1 MFNFKIKTL
10 LPLLF
15 VSFLGIVLVQGVIA
29 ASSLSSFD
37 QNIGLIGRN
46 NIPRTE
52 KLNNILSTVN
62 DVRRSYADYLLATTK
77 TDYHNAEQTLKIR
90 RTRMDAALGDFT
102 QVATSDYMRSNFAR
116 LKKTLTD
123 DSALADRII
132 GLSLQN
138 KKGDAGALYRGE
150 MSMSYNNIRTLIDG
164 MIAKDHQT
172 TDEHLGQAS
181 ADYSF
186 SIAAIAGALIVAL
199 IAAAGAALIALK
211 RISRPIST
219 ITACMKLLAKGEIEQ
234 EIPFA
239 ERHDE
244 IGEMAAAVSVF
255 RQNAMDRLALER
267 QAVETRTQ
275 TEQERAGREAD
286 KAHEDAEIHAAVEAL
301 AGALDALSEGDLG
314 HRIEQPFA
322 GHLDRLRSDYNSAVA
337 KLDAALQ
344 AVGNNAHAIDA
355 GAGEIRNAA
364 DGLARR
370 TEQQAA
376 SVEETA
382 AALEQITTTVK
393 DTAHRAE
400 EAGALVMRTRA
411 GAEHSGE
418 IVRKAVGAMTEIQQS
433 SEKISDIIGVID
445 EIAFQTN
452 LLALNAGVEA
462 ARAGEAGK
470 GFAVVAQEV
479 RELAQRSAK
488 AAKEIEALIS
498 ASNSQV
504 RSGVALVGDTGKAL
518 ESIVAQVQEIS
529 SHVGAIVTATREQS
543 TGLHEINKAVNAMD
557 QGTQQNAAMVEEQ
570 TAASHGLAGEAEK
583 LMELLGQFN
592 IASNRQAAPVSRGR
606 RAA

>member
-1 MFNFKIKTL
+1 MFTFKIKTL

-29 ASSLSSFD
+29 AGSLSSLESNVD
-37 QNIGLIGRN
+37 LIGRN

-62 DVRRSYADYLLATTK
+62 DVRRSYAEYLLATSK

-90 RTRMDAALGDFT
+90 RDRMDAALQDFAPT
-102 QVATSDYMRSNFAR
+102 ATSDYMRNNFGR
-116 LKKTLTD
+116 LQKTLAAD
-123 DSALADRII
+123 GALADKII

-138 KKGDAGALYRGE
+138 KKGSANALYRGE

-164 MIAKDHQT
+164 MIAKDHET
-172 TDEHLGQAS
+172 TNEHLDQAS
-181 ADYSF
+181 ADYNF
-186 SIAAIAGALIVAL
+186 STVAIATALIVAL
-199 IAAAGAALIALK
+199 IAAAGAAFIALK
-211 RISRPIST
+211 RVSRPIST
-219 ITACMKLLAKGEIEQ
+219 ITARMKLLAKGELDEQ
-234 EIPFA
+234 IPFA
-239 ERHDE
+239 DRHDE
-244 IGEMAAAVSVF
+244 IGEMAIAVSVF
-255 RQNAMDRLALER
+255 RQNAIDRLALER
-267 QAVETRTQ
+267 QALETRSQ
-275 TEQERAGREAD
+275 VEQERAGREAD
-286 KAHEDAEIHAAVEAL
+286 KAHEDAEIRAAVDAL

-322 GHLDRLRSDYNSAVA
+322 GHLDRLRSDYNSAIA

-355 GAGEIRNAA
+355 GAGEIRTAA

-382 AALEQITTTVK
+382 AALEEITTTVK

-400 EAGALVMRTRA
+400 EAGALVSRTRA
-411 GAEHSGE
+411 GAEHSGD

-462 ARAGEAGK
+462 ARAGDAGK

-518 ESIVAQVQEIS
+518 EAIVTQVQEIS

-543 TGLHEINKAVNAMD
+543 TGLNEINKAVNAMD

-583 LMELLGQFN
+583 LMQLLGQFN
-592 IASNRQAAPVSRGR
+592 IAANRQPAPVSRHR